1 VNWSPDEVAD
11 VPPGV
16 VTVISTVPAEPA
28 GLVAVIEVGL
38 FTVYDAATVLPN
50 FTPVAPVK
58 PVPVIVT
65 EVPPAIGPAAGEM
78 LVTAGTA

>member
-1 VNWSPDEVAD
+1 VNWSADDVAD

-16 VTVISTVPAEPA
+16 VTVISTVPVPA
-28 GLVAVIEVGL
+28 GLVAVIEVAL
-38 FTVYDAATVLPN
+38 FTVYEAAAVLPN
-50 FTPVAPVK
+50 FTPLAPVK

-78 LVTAGTA
+78 LVMTGSA